1 MGKSTAPGSVRIS
14 AGASRCVVQGRDTS
28 EAAAARIDL
37 QSASGA
43 GGTADDKK

>member
-1 MGKSTAPGSVRIS
+1 VRESV
-14 AGASRCVVQGRDTS
+14 GASRCGVPGCDIS
-28 EAAAARIDL
+28 EAAAARIDM